1 MMLYLH
7 ALPPLPSL
15 SHSETLVW
23 DLICTSQTSPG
34 RQDLTTWTFPAS
46 NPLPHVGKKKEKQ
59 QVRKHILLHD
69 DGFPMAK
76 HLSFRLFGPPAML
89 SPAHSGS
96 LATAAMGLQRPRH
109 QGWIVH
115 SDRRRPTPRRML
127 MCWFARTEEFRV
139 TFSTSYIYIIL
150 DIINYQNYKY
160 III

>member
-46 NPLPHVGKKKEKQ
+46 NPLPHVGKKGKN

-96 LATAAMGLQRPRH
+96 LATAAMGLQRPRR

-127 MCWFARTEEFRV
+127 MCWFARTEGFRV
-139 TFSTSYIYIIL
+139 TFSTCYIYHII
-150 DIINYQNYKY
+150 YYKY